1 MPTPLDRS
9 HAHFPLWVELS
20 GLPVQLN
27 DDAKLAYAWA
37 VFRKIVEL
45 DLATNPARPGT
56 VEVSLAELGARCGV
70 DAPRAEKAIK
80 AMRKAKLVRAFLPE
94 SEEEPALLQL
104 LLPLATPKSADEVRA
119 THPDLFLEAEWPPR
133 YATAA
138 EADAGPTTDRG
149 EKVKA
154 VVELYLNVLSMK
166 MNSLILDELQLIS
179 DRYEVELIQKVFD
192 RARKR
197 EATSLGWI
205 LAEIRR
211 EKKIE
216 LQTKEIVAKQ
226 AEESSAL

>member
-1 MPTPLDRS
+1 MLPTPDRA
-9 HAHFPLWVELS
+9 HAHFPLWIELS
-20 GLPVQLN
+20 GLPSHLN
-27 DDAKLAYAWA
+27 EESKLAYAWA

-45 DLATNPARPGT
+45 DLAANSVRPGT
-56 VEVSLAELGARCGV
+56 VEISLAELGARCGL
-70 DAPRAEKAIK
+70 DAPKAEKAIK

-94 SEEEPALLQL
+94 NEEEAALLQL
-104 LLPLATPKSADEVRA
+104 LLPLATPRSADEVRA
-119 THPDLFLEAEWPPR
+119 THPDLFLEAQWPPR
-133 YATAA
+133 YAVAG
-138 EADAGPTTDRG
+138 EADASPTADRG

-179 DRYEVELIQKVFD
+179 DRYDMELIQKVFD

-197 EATSLGWI
+197 EAASLGWI

-216 LQTKEIVAKQ
+216 LIAKEIVEKQ
-226 AEESSAL
+226 AGEASAL